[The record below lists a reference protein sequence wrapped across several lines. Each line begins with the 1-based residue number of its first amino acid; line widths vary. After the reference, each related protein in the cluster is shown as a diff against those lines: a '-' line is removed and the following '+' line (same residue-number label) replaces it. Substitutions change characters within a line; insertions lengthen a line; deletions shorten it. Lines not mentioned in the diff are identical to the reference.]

1 MTGPDEESII
11 DAVPAA
17 DTDTDTDTDTVVPT
31 SRPRVEPRDGIPTE
45 SRVFL
50 SFALFYVVIGTIYA
64 IVSDG
69 EWAGVALLFFAAV
82 FAGMAG
88 LWFIGGLG
96 PVQRDVEEIESKV
109 GDGEVGDD
117 DAELYLPITSIWPL
131 GIGLG
136 AALTGAGVAVG
147 WPLLLP
153 GVALLAHSV
162 IGFASQSRR
171 RDLG

>member
-1 MTGPDEESII
+1 MTGPDEEAIT
-11 DAVPAA
+11 DAVPA
-17 DTDTDTDTDTVVPT
+17 TDTDTVVPT
-31 SRPRVEPRDGIPTE
+31 GSRLVEPQSGIPTE

-50 SFALFYVVIGTIYA
+50 SFALFYIVIGTIYA

-96 PVQRDVEEIESKV
+96 PVQRDVEEIESQV

-131 GIGLG
+131 GMGLG